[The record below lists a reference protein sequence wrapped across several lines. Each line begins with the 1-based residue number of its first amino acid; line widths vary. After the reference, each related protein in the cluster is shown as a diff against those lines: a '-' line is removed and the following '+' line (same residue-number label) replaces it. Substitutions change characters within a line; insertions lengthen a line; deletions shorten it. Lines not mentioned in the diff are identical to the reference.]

1 MVLDWK
7 YSEDGRHIVLTNGEP
22 RSKLKVTGT
31 RLAGI
36 LGLNKWNTPF
46 QMWCEIT
53 KAARPPFEDTIY
65 TLAGKAIEPKQ
76 IAWTQENISK
86 NIKSPEEFFGNRYQ
100 DVKYDFYPEEK
111 IFGGMWDSKL
121 VRASGKVS
129 DIFEYKTTKRA
140 EDWVNHPPLYYL
152 CQVLEYAYL
161 ETIKQGSPVRRVHL
175 VVSFL
180 EDDDYNHPEDFV
192 VSEDNTQIFTYNI
205 EDVYINVEDGTI
217 KDVDDLEEDE
227 LNFFFNIN
235 DLIQEALTWYDKHIK
250 TGISPEFDEVKDK
263 EYLDILRTSKPQ
275 NDLDDSDLVSK
286 ANNLIKQIDKIK
298 KETGLNNLEKELK
311 ACEAAIKDQLTS
323 QMGDNDT
330 KAVLGNYTLT
340 KTVKEVISYDTDSMQ
355 RDGVLSK
362 YEIVEQKQTLTLRKT
377 KEK

>member
-1 MVLDWK
+1 MVDWK
-7 YSEDGRHIVLTNGEP
+7 YGDGGKHIVLTNGEP

-76 IAWTQENISK
+76 IAWTKEQISE
-86 NIKSPEEFFGNRYQ
+86 NIKSPEEFFGNRYN

-111 IFGGMWDSKL
+111 IYGGMWDAKL
-121 VRASGKVS
+121 VRPSGKVS

-140 EDWVNHPPLYYL
+140 EDWLNGPPVYYL
-152 CQVLEYAYL
+152 IQVLEYAYL
-161 ETIKQGSPVRRVHL
+161 ESFKQKSFVKRVNL

-192 VSEDNTQIFTYNI
+192 VTDENTQIFTYDVAKTAFDDEGNVYNI
-205 EDVYINVEDGTI
+205 DEIDDEQKPFVYTI
-217 KDVDDLEEDE
+217 S
-227 LNFFFNIN
+227 
-235 DLIQEALTWYDKHIK
+235 DLIQKVNVWYDKHIR
-250 TGISPEFDEVKDK
+250 TGVSPEFDEIRDK

-275 NDLDDSDLVSK
+275 NDLDDNDLVAK
-286 ANNLIKQIDKIK
+286 ANSLVAQINEIR
-298 KETGLNNLEKELK
+298 EQTGLDNLEKQLK
-311 ACEAAIKDQLTS
+311 ACEAGIKEQLTS
-323 QMGDNDT
+323 QMGENDT
-330 KAVLGNYTLT
+330 KAVLGNYTLS
-340 KTVKEVISYDTDSMQ
+340 KTIKEVVSYDVESME
-355 RDGVLSK
+355 RDGVLTK
-362 YEIVEQKQTLTLRKT
+362 YEIRENKETLTLRKK
-377 KEK
+377 KEN

>member
-1 MVLDWK
+1 MGLDWK

-121 VRASGKVS
+121 VRSSGKVS

-140 EDWVNHPPLYYL
+140 EDWVDHPPIYYL

-161 ETIKQGSPVRRVHL
+161 ETIKQVSPVRRVHL

-192 VSEDNTQIFTYNI
+192 VSEDNTQIFTYNV

-217 KDVDDLEEDE
+217 KDVDDLEKEDF
-227 LNFFFNIN
+227 NFYCNIN

-298 KETGLNNLEKELK
+298 KETGLAELEKELK
-311 ACEAAIKDQLTS
+311 ACESAIKEQLTS
-323 QMGDNDT
+323 QMGVNDT
-330 KAVLGNYTLT
+330 KVVLSNYTLS
-340 KTVKEVISYDTDSMQ
+340 KTFKEVVSYDVEAME
-355 RDGVLSK
+355 RDHVLDK
-362 YEIVEQKQTLTLRKT
+362 YQIKETKETLTLRKT